1 MVGAQAS
8 NGVERSLRSLALI
21 FAFVG
26 GAVISAVALMSVASI
41 VGRTAIGR
49 TVAGDFELV
58 EIGIAVAASMFLPY
72 CQATRGHIVVDFFTL
87 KAGARTIARLDR
99 LGHLLMTV
107 MLLVIGWRTSVAAL
121 DLWATGQTSML
132 RGFPLWLG
140 YAATVPGVL
149 AAGLIA
155 CVQAIVPRAWE
166 GGAHDQG

>member
-1 MVGAQAS
+1 MIGDQACDVG
-8 NGVERSLRSLALI
+8 ERTLRLIALI
-21 FAFVG
+21 CAYLG

-41 VGRTAIGR
+41 VGRTVIGR

-99 LGHLLMTV
+99 LGHLLMAV
-107 MLLVIGWRTSVAAL
+107 MLLVIAWRTSRAAA

-140 YAATVPGVL
+140 YAAAVPGVL
-149 AAGLIA
+149 VAGLIA
-155 CVQAIVPRAWE
+155 FVQAIGPRDWV
-166 GGAHDQG
+166 GGAHEQG